1 MRLTAA
7 AVGGFLAIST
17 SFAVM
22 AQNALPEIPAEELAK
37 LDAVCAQ
44 TVCRPDRKMI
54 LNLDAKRTMEAN
66 FARTPY
72 VDKNGVLFAYPG
84 EMLVFKVEAD
94 GKTIRPPVFVRLEQ
108 VPVGDVSTLD
118 DRGRKAATDHDKD
131 HPEAMAQYLADI
143 KAGMGMNT
151 RLEKAPPGTLF
162 VFYRQIPNGPDMIL
176 ETGHNLG
183 GVLKFEA
190 TIARPT
196 REGFH
201 FEHTSTCGAV
211 SGLGAIETWP
221 YPIGPIMLENFTLT
235 PGRSVTCE

>member
-17 SFAVM
+17 SFAAM

-37 LDAVCAQ
+37 LDAICAQ
-44 TVCRPDRKMI
+44 TACRPDKKMI

-151 RLEKAPPGTLF
+151 RLEIHPPPKAFLKANTR
-162 VFYRQIPNGPDMIL
+162 RQGKASM
-176 ETGHNLG
+176 
-183 GVLKFEA
+183 
-190 TIARPT
+190 RPT
-196 REGFH
+196 ISPPTRSRQVDLYYRFH
-201 FEHTSTCGAV
+201 DPRGS
-211 SGLGAIETWP
+211 SLGCAAPARRWCTTNRVVIAGEFRGT
-221 YPIGPIMLENFTLT
+221 E
-235 PGRSVTCE
+235 RSRPRT